1 MDNIVIMQILRYE
14 IEFELVGSILVI
26 IVRKMDIDSSIVIE
40 QDIFLLQLFGNK
52 NVRRFSIIRK
62 YIGIRMF
69 RM

>member
-1 MDNIVIMQILRYE
+1 MDNVVIMQILRYE
-14 IEFELVGSILVI
+14 IEFEFVGSILVI
-26 IVRKMDIDSSIVIE
+26 IVKKMDIDSSIVIE

-52 NVRRFSIIRK
+52 NVRRFSIIKK

>member
-1 MDNIVIMQILRYE
+1 MDSIVIMQILRYE
-14 IEFELVGSILVI
+14 IEFEFVGSILVI
-26 IVRKMDIDSSIVIE
+26 IVKKMDIDSSIVIE

-52 NVRRFSIIRK
+52 NVRRFSIIKK

>member
-14 IEFELVGSILVI
+14 IEFELVGSVLVI
-26 IVRKMDIDSSIVIE
+26 MVRKMDIDSSIVIE

>member
-26 IVRKMDIDSSIVIE
+26 VVRKMDIDSSIVME

>member
-26 IVRKMDIDSSIVIE
+26 MVKKMDIDSSIVIE

-69 RM
+69 RI

>member
-26 IVRKMDIDSSIVIE
+26 MVRKMDIDSSIVME

>member
-26 IVRKMDIDSSIVIE
+26 IVKKMDIDSSIVIE

>member
-26 IVRKMDIDSSIVIE
+26 MVRKIDIDSSIVIE

>member
-14 IEFELVGSILVI
+14 IEFEFVGSILVI
-26 IVRKMDIDSSIVIE
+26 IVKKMDIDSSIVIE

>member
-26 IVRKMDIDSSIVIE
+26 MVRKMDIDSSIVIE

-52 NVRRFSIIRK
+52 NVRRFSIIKK

>member
-26 IVRKMDIDSSIVIE
+26 IVKKMDIDSSIVIE
-40 QDIFLLQLFGNK
+40 QDIFLLQLIGNK
-52 NVRRFSIIRK
+52 NVRRFNIIRK

>member
-26 IVRKMDIDSSIVIE
+26 IVKKMDIDSSIVIE

-52 NVRRFSIIRK
+52 NVRRFNIIRK

>member
-1 MDNIVIMQILRYE
+1 MDNIVMMQILRYE

-26 IVRKMDIDSSIVIE
+26 IVKKMDIDSSIVIE

>member
-14 IEFELVGSILVI
+14 IEFEFVGSILVI
-26 IVRKMDIDSSIVIE
+26 IVKKMDIDSSIVIE

-52 NVRRFSIIRK
+52 NVRRFSIIKK

>member
-26 IVRKMDIDSSIVIE
+26 MVRKMDIDSSIVIE

>member
-1 MDNIVIMQILRYE
+1 MDNMVIMQILRYE

-26 IVRKMDIDSSIVIE
+26 IVKKMDIDSSIVIE

-52 NVRRFSIIRK
+52 NVRRLSIIRK

>member
-52 NVRRFSIIRK
+52 NVRRFSIIKK

>member
-26 IVRKMDIDSSIVIE
+26 MVKKMDIDSSIVIE

>member
-1 MDNIVIMQILRYE
+1 MDNMVIMQILRYE

-26 IVRKMDIDSSIVIE
+26 IVKKMDIDSSIVIE

-52 NVRRFSIIRK
+52 NVRRFNIIRK

>member
-26 IVRKMDIDSSIVIE
+26 IVRKMDIDSSIVME

>member
-26 IVRKMDIDSSIVIE
+26 IVRKIDIDSSIVIE

>member
-26 IVRKMDIDSSIVIE
+26 IVKKMDIDSSIVIE

-52 NVRRFSIIRK
+52 NVRRFSIIKK

>member
-1 MDNIVIMQILRYE
+1 MDNVVIMQILRYE

-26 IVRKMDIDSSIVIE
+26 IVRKIDIDSSIVIE

>member
-26 IVRKMDIDSSIVIE
+26 MVKKMDIDSSIVIE

-52 NVRRFSIIRK
+52 NVRRFSIIKK